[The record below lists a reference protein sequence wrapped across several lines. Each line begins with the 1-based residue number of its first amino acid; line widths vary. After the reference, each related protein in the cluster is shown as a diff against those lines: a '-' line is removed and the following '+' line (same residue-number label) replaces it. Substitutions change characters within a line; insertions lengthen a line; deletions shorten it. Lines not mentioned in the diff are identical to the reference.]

1 MNETSDDA
9 ILRKGEDG
17 KIRVYFDKNQKMVVP
32 ASIKLP
38 DDAEGKHVTVR
49 RVDGK
54 IVEIIIDGKSF
65 ADEQERIRME
75 TANKAEASKHK
86 QETNK
91 SENTKFSK
99 APYNFIPLNDAVVES
114 EHGSSIPDFGSYK
127 DGLLSGYIDLTI
139 DAKTPVY
146 IRRVSDKSEFFEIG
160 GRSLI
165 PGSTIRGLTKNI
177 MKIASFAKFQKDE
190 DFEDRNLYYRAVG
203 DPGSIGQLYKSF
215 MIDANNN
222 YFPKVKAGI
231 LKKKGREYII
241 SPSSENEGT
250 QFYRI
255 NGTFDAS
262 EEHFIINFEGNRRSL
277 DCFSFKEIYF
287 RPVRPQVHRH
297 VHQNRDRRE
306 IVILLRYASLNEY
319 SEYQRQ
325 GLKKGYLILSGKS
338 PRKHMQWVINT
349 ADTGKPALPIPPKV
363 IEDYEQDKSRNSVDL
378 LKMLEKENE
387 VPCFY
392 LTDERGNITDFGH
405 TALFRKRY
413 SWSVGDHVPK
423 KLNPEKDE
431 NKVSDIVE
439 AIFGKLEHWAGRVYF
454 EDAEL
459 QSNGANVF
467 MDEATLKILS
477 SPKPTCFQHYLEQP
491 SGKNT
496 SKHDL
501 CHWDSEATIRGY
513 KMYWHRNTHEQT
525 GEYDWKERDP
535 IPKND
540 TQHAH
545 PIKPAKPGTKF
556 RGRVR
561 FENLSSV
568 ELGALLF
575 SLDLPEG
582 CCHKVG
588 LGKPYGLGSVEIH
601 ADLVL
606 VDRTK
611 RYSKLFD
618 GENWFLSEEK
628 GDSSIDTYK
637 KAFEEYVL
645 SSIGKKELSSLWDH
659 ERMKELKSMLMFGS
673 CSSEKWLEQTRYLK
687 GGTVNSEY
695 RDRRVLPKPGEVR
708 SSIDKSTTK

>member
-9 ILRKGEDG
+9 ILKKGEDG
-17 KIRVYFDKNQKMVVP
+17 KIRVFFKKQKMVVP
-32 ASIKLP
+32 PSIEIP
-38 DDAEGKHVTVR
+38 DDAEGKHVVVR
-49 RVDGK
+49 RKDGK
-54 IVEIIIDGKSF
+54 IVEIIINGKSY

-75 TANKAEASKHK
+75 TAKKAEASKHK

-99 APYNFIPLNDAVVES
+99 APYNFIPLNDVVIES
-114 EHGSSIPDFGSYK
+114 EHGNSVPGFGSYK

-146 IRRVSDKSEFFEIG
+146 IRRLSDKSDFFEIG

-177 MKIASFAKFQKDE
+177 MKIVSFAKFQKDE

-203 DPGSIGQLYKSF
+203 DPGSIGNHYKSS
-215 MIDANNN
+215 MVDANDN

-231 LKKKGREYII
+231 LRKRGREYTI

-255 NGTFDAS
+255 NGTFDGTG
-262 EEHFIINFEGNRRSL
+262 ECFRINFGENTRNF
-277 DCFSFKEIYF
+277 DCFSFNEIYF
-287 RPVRPQVHRH
+287 KPVRPKAHKH
-297 VHQNRDRRE
+297 THNTKKGP
-306 IVILLRYASLNEY
+306 ITILLKYALIGTY
-319 SEYQRQ
+319 SEYPNED
-325 GLKKGYLILSGKS
+325 LKKGYLILTGKS
-338 PRKHMQWVINT
+338 PRKHMQWVINI
-349 ADTGKPALPIPPKV
+349 ADSDKIPIPIPQKV
-363 IEDYEQDKSRNSVDL
+363 IEDYEQDKSRSSANL

-392 LTDERGNITDFGH
+392 LADEKGNVTDFGH

-413 SWSVGDHVPK
+413 SWSVGDHVPEN
-423 KLNPEKDE
+423 LNPDKKS
-431 NKVSDIVE
+431 NRVNDIVE

-467 MDEATLKILS
+467 MDKATLKILS

-491 SGKNT
+491 SGTNT
-496 SKHDL
+496 DKSNL
-501 CHWDSEATIRGY
+501 CHWDNEANIRGY
-513 KMYWHRNTHEQT
+513 KMYWHRNTYGQS
-525 GEYDWKERDP
+525 GEYDWKESEP
-535 IPKND
+535 IPEND
-540 TQHAH
+540 TQHAY
-545 PIKPAKPGTKF
+545 PIKPAKPGTRF
-556 RGRVR
+556 RGRIR
-561 FENLSSV
+561 FENLSSI

-582 CCHKVG
+582 FCHKVG
-588 LGKPYGLGSVEIH
+588 LGKPYGLGSVKIR

-618 GENWFLSEEK
+618 GENWSLSEKK
-628 GDSSIDTYK
+628 GESSIDTYK
-637 KAFEEYVL
+637 KAFEDYVL
-645 SSIGKKELSSLWDH
+645 SSIGKKELKSLWDH
-659 ERMKELKSMLMFGS
+659 ERMKELKSMLMFGN
-673 CSSEKWLEQTRYLK
+673 CNHEEWLEQTRYLK
-687 GGTVNSEY
+687 GGTVDSEY
-695 RDRRVLPKPGEVR
+695 KDRRVLPKPGEVR
-708 SSIDKSTTK
+708 